1 MEYSNSDQSNTI
13 ELQNT
18 NREENDDEYD
28 RTG

>member
-13 ELQNT
+13 ELQNP
-18 NREENDDEYD
+18 NRDENDDEYD